1 MFPLWLFYIAYLSR
15 IVYKTLRQKKKK
27 KNEYKIKILT
37 VLQE

>member
-1 MFPLWLFYIAYLSR
+1 MTFPLWLFYIAYLSR

-27 KNEYKIKILT
+27 NEYKIKILT

>member
-27 KNEYKIKILT
+27 NECKIKILT